1 MTVSGGVSGGHLN
14 PAITVAVASLGKFPW
29 WKVPHYLAAQYL
41 GSLTAS
47 LTVFLVYWDSLV
59 WYEHQRGEYRSLP
72 DTARIFTTVRLSS
85 SGQSGLFSSVPGP
98 SSLLPGRSPRPVHRH
113 RPLPPLCL
121 RHH

>member
-1 MTVSGGVSGGHLN
+1 MMVSGGVSGGHLN

-72 DTARIFTTVRLSS
+72 DTARIFTTVTLLMSTP
-85 SGQSGLFSSVPGP
+85 SGLFSSSSQSLTSPTWADSSTSSSPPP
-98 SSLLPGRSPRPVHRH
+98 SS
-113 RPLPPLCL
+113 
-121 RHH
+121 